1 MHLKT
6 SSYIMTVSVTTDY
19 AVAVMERMK
28 KMKLP
33 SIASGSSGNCVFV
46 STDQCSLLVD
56 AGISAKRIE
65 QGLLEIGEQARDL
78 SGILITHEH
87 IDHISGLGVLMRRY
101 KLPVFATAPTID
113 SMRKSGKLGEV
124 DTSLFYAVTEDV
136 PFQIDDIVI
145 DPSTIWHDA
154 ARPVCYSFYN
164 NDIKASIATDLGNFD
179 EYLIEKLADSNIL
192 FVEANHDVHML
203 EVGRYPYPLKQR
215 ILGKKGHLSNERCGQ
230 LLCKLMNDNLE
241 QIYLGHLSKDNNYPD
256 LAYESVNLE
265 LRLHGIDLTEKGIE
279 MEVAKRDSLSTL
291 CQVC

>member
-1 MHLKT
+1 
-6 SSYIMTVSVTTDY
+6 
-19 AVAVMERMK
+19 
-28 KMKLP
+28 MKLT

-46 STDQCSLLVD
+46 SSEKTKLLVD
-56 AGISAKRIE
+56 VGISAKRIE
-65 QGLLEIGEQARDL
+65 TGLLELGETAKNL

-87 IDHISGLGVLMRRY
+87 IDHINGLGVMMRRY
-101 KLPVFATAPTID
+101 KLPVFATAGTID

-124 DTSLFYAVTEDV
+124 DKNLFYAVKEDET
-136 PFQIDDIVI
+136 FQIDDILI

-154 ARPVCYSFYN
+154 TDPVCYSFYSGGV
-164 NDIKASIATDLGNFD
+164 KASIATDLGNFD
-179 EYLIEKLADSNIL
+179 EYLEEKLANSNIL

-215 ILGKKGHLSNERCGQ
+215 ILGRKGHLSNERCGQ
-230 LLCKLMNDNLE
+230 LLCKLMHDNLK

-265 LRLHGIDLTEKGIE
+265 LKLHGIDLLEKGID